1 MKILITGASKGIGSF
16 LMAKFLADGK
26 EVFGTFNSTVPP
38 VTEVNLT
45 KVDITVI
52 EEVKKWIE
60 KICTTD
66 DQIAL
71 VNCAGANYNALAH
84 KAEIV
89 KWKKI
94 IDVNL
99 VGTFNLISTV
109 LPFMR
114 EKGYGRIINFAS
126 VVPQKGVPGT
136 SAYSASKA
144 GLWGLTK
151 SIASENAKK
160 GITIN
165 TLNLGYYDIGM
176 ITEVPEEILQGIIK
190 SIPVQ
195 KLGNPENI
203 YNAINFLISSDY
215 ITGTSIDIN
224 GGLF

>member
-1 MKILITGASKGIGSF
+1 MKILITGASRGIGSF
-16 LMAKFLADGK
+16 LMSKFIAEGN

-38 VTEVNLT
+38 DSLSSLT
-45 KVDITVI
+45 KVDITSI
-52 EEVKKWIE
+52 EEVKNWVDKT
-60 KICTTD
+60 CTID
-66 DQIAL
+66 DQLIL
-71 VNCAGANYNALAH
+71 INCAGSNYNAVAH
-84 KAEIV
+84 KAEHE
-89 KWKKI
+89 KWKKV

-99 VGTFNLISTV
+99 VGTFNVISAV

-114 EKGYGRIINFAS
+114 EKSFGRIINFAS

-176 ITEVPEEILQGIIK
+176 ITEVPEEILLGIIK

-203 YNAINFLISSDY
+203 YNAIIFLINSDY